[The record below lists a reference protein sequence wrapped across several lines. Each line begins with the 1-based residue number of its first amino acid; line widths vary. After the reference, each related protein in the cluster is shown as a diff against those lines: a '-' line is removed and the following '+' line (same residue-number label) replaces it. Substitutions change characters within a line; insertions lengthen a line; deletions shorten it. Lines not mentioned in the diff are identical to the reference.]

1 MHAFNPTDV
10 PGFTHAFLFGNEGE
24 PRKID
29 APDIAAAL
37 AAPDEGWLWL
47 HLNLTDQRCG
57 YWLEA
62 QARLDPLIIAFFAK
76 PPAYQSIETAGGRVI
91 GSLSDL
97 RQDFAGESHEAA
109 RLNFCLSERLLLTA
123 RTRPLQAVEHLRRS
137 LEHGQPF
144 ASPAK
149 LLRRL
154 LGLNAERL
162 QALVDELSVEVEF
175 VEEHVFDDHI
185 GDERKRALSVRREA
199 ARLHRTQR
207 GLRRA
212 LTEALREHDDF
223 VPGLAALVE
232 LHAHIDQEFQTLEA
246 RARLL
251 HDEIDAKLAA
261 ETNSQ
266 LYRLSVLTALFLPPT
281 LIVGVFGMNVG
292 GMVWAESPWGLLFAC
307 LLAAGA
313 SALTWFL
320 LDRLA
325 RKGER

>member
-1 MHAFNPTDV
+1 MHAYDPTAV
-10 PGFTHAFLFGNEGE
+10 PGFTHAFLFGKDGK
-24 PRKID
+24 PRKVD

-37 AAPDEGWLWL
+37 ASPGDDWLWL
-47 HLNLTDQRCG
+47 HLNLTDQRCAR
-57 YWLEA
+57 WLET
-62 QARLDPLIIAFFAK
+62 QAKLDPATIAFFAT
-76 PPAYQSIETAGGRVI
+76 PPAYQCIERAGARTI
-91 GSLSDL
+91 GSLADL

-109 RLNFCLSERLLLTA
+109 RLNFCLSDRLLLTA
-123 RTRPLQAVEHLRRS
+123 RTRPLQAVEHLRRL
-137 LEHGQPF
+137 LEQGHPF
-144 ASPAK
+144 PSPAE

-162 QALVDELSVEVEF
+162 QALVDELSAEVEF
-175 VEEHVFDDHI
+175 VEERVFDDHI

-212 LTEALREHDDF
+212 LGEALREREAF
-223 VPGLAALVE
+223 VPGLATLVD
-232 LHAHIDQEFQTLEA
+232 LHSHIDQEFQTLEA
-246 RARLL
+246 RARLS

-261 ETNSQ
+261 ETNRQ
-266 LYRLSVLTALFLPPT
+266 LYRLSVLTALFLPPSFV
-281 LIVGVFGMNVG
+281 VGVFGMNVG
-292 GMVWAESPWGLLFAC
+292 GMIWMESPFGVIFAC

-320 LDRLA
+320 LHILG